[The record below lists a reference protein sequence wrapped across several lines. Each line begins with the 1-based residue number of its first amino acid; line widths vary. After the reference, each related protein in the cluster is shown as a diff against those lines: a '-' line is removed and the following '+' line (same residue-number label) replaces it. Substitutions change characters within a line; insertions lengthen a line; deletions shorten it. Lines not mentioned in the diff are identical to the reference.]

1 VQATIHLLRRRLPLL
16 VLGAALA
23 SAAPSFAAAD
33 ASGRWEGTADLAGQ
47 PLRLVVDLAR
57 DDHGAWIGSAT
68 LPGRGVK
75 GAALDALAVTDGH
88 VSFGL
93 AAAFA
98 GAPAQA
104 PRVVLD
110 TRPDGALG
118 GHLSLGGQSA
128 DVLMRRSGPP
138 QVDLPPAST
147 PISARLEGR
156 WHGGYEL
163 GGAPRD
169 VTLTLANGSG
179 PGATGQLV
187 IVGKR
192 TTRLDVDVVVQG
204 REFVTLRSIAAD
216 VRIEGRLPA
225 DGGAFEGT
233 FSQGPY
239 EAHIVLRREAAAGEK
254 SS

>member
-1 VQATIHLLRRRLPLL
+1 VQASIQLRRRRLPPA
-16 VLGAALA
+16 VLGAALL
-23 SAAPSFAAAD
+23 SAATSFAATD
-33 ASGRWEGTADLAGQ
+33 AAARWEGVADVAGQ
-47 PLRLVVDLAR
+47 PMRLIVDLGR
-57 DDHGAWIGSAT
+57 DAHGAWVGSAI

-75 GAALDALAVTDGH
+75 GAALDALAVADGH

-98 GAPAQA
+98 AAPVQS

-110 TRPDGALG
+110 GQPDGALS
-118 GHLSLGGQSA
+118 GHLSIGGQTA
-128 DVLMRRSGPP
+128 DVLLRRSGAA

-163 GGAPRD
+163 GGTPRD
-169 VTLTLANGSG
+169 VTLTLTNGTR

-192 TTRLDVDVVVQG
+192 TTRLDVDLVVQG
-204 REFVTLRSIAAD
+204 REFITLRSIAAD
-216 VRIEGRLPA
+216 LRIEGRLPA
-225 DGGAFEGT
+225 DGGTFEGT
-233 FSQGPY
+233 FSQGPF
-239 EAHIVLRREAAAGEK
+239 EAPIVLHREPAAGEK
-254 SS
+254 TS